1 MKGIYGPY
9 KIIYL
14 NLLKWKSSNR
24 FPTVEITWYF
34 QIAHNENKL
43 YNTYSHIVTEI
54 DYSNQQ
60 HCVDQ
65 LWGIEWIYMLQRFVA
80 FRKVFWS
87 SGQVATLWEV
97 TFLVSYISYANEN
110 NPVSRKTYANT
121 SDVVRVWVYQ
131 IVWN

>member
-1 MKGIYGPY
+1 MKGIHSLY

-14 NLLKWKSSNR
+14 NLLKWKSSDR
-24 FPTVEITWYF
+24 FPTVEIKWYF

-65 LWGIEWIYMLQRFVA
+65 R
-80 FRKVFWS
+80 
-87 SGQVATLWEV
+87 
-97 TFLVSYISYANEN
+97 
-110 NPVSRKTYANT
+110 
-121 SDVVRVWVYQ
+121 
-131 IVWN
+131 